1 MLIKKL
7 AIALLKTTKLNIQR
21 KKYLLSKK
29 TRKNASFKL
38 N

>member
-7 AIALLKTTKLNIQR
+7 AIALLKTTILKTQR

-29 TRKNASFKL
+29 IRKNASFKFD
-38 N
+38 